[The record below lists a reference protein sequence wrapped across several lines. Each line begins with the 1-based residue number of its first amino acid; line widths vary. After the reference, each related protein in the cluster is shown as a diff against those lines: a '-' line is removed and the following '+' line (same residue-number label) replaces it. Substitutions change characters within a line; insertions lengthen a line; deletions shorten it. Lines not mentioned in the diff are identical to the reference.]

1 MPVTTTMRY
10 AGNCQL
16 TPVESRCSQ
25 TYRHHEASREAIEI
39 AFDRVLSE
47 HMKKRK
53 KFGFRAAK
61 LGRKTGTL
69 QDDVPTKSFMQRFLD
84 LFEPSV
90 PLTTIVNDGVIYLLL
105 SFWAAGTQYATQ
117 DPTGPFV
124 VTIGSSIFSFVCRD
138 IAPS

>member
-1 MPVTTTMRY
+1 MM
-10 AGNCQL
+10 L
-16 TPVESRCSQ
+16 SQ
-25 TYRHHEASREAIEI
+25 TYRDHEASREAIED

-61 LGRKTGTL
+61 LGRRTGAL
-69 QDDVPTKSFMQRFLD
+69 QDDVPNKSLVQRFLE

-90 PLTTIVNDGVIYLLL
+90 PMTTIVNDGVIYLLL

-124 VTIGSSIFSFVCRD
+124 VTIGSTVFPFVSRD
-138 IAPS
+138 IASC